1 MKIAS
6 LLPTPVPPLIWRFF
20 DPADA
25 AAVEV
30 MASAMESAH
39 FPVAAL
45 MLRGGLVQALADDPS
60 VSALCACLPDD
71 TLAGFFWLARRSE
84 GTLRLDCTLPP
95 GAVYPGLE
103 AALLDWAEAA
113 AQGTALEYSTEN
125 LTPTAE
131 ALLEARGYIPTMV
144 EEVMHRSLSLPLPD
158 APLSAGVRIEAWA
171 PELADRFF
179 AVYQAAF
186 RERPG
191 FPGWSQPEWV
201 DWVAGGDDFS
211 PECSLLASEGETPL
225 GFLASDVSA
234 GQGWIS
240 QMGVVPA
247 ARGRGLAQALL
258 VEAMRRFIRQ
268 GCADAYLDVN
278 ANNPRARRVYAD
290 LGFVTVQRRGRYRR
304 QP

>member
-1 MKIAS
+1 MKTISTLPSPIA
-6 LLPTPVPPLIWRFF
+6 PLVWRFF
-20 DPADA
+20 TSADA
-25 AAVEV
+25 AAVETLAV
-30 MASAMESAH
+30 TLETAH
-39 FPVAAL
+39 SPIAAL
-45 MLRGGLVQALADDPS
+45 MMRGGLVQALADDSP
-60 VSALCACLPDD
+60 VSALCAVLPDD

-84 GTLRLDCTLPP
+84 DILRLDCTLPP
-95 GAVYPGLE
+95 GAAYPGLE

-113 AQGTALEYSTEN
+113 AQGSVLEYSTEN
-125 LTPTAE
+125 LTPAVET
-131 ALLEARGYIPTMV
+131 LLAARGYLPTMI
-144 EEVMHRSLSLPLPD
+144 EEVMHRSLSQPLPD
-158 APLSAGVRIEAWA
+158 APLSSGVQFETWS
-171 PELADRFF
+171 PERADRYF

-191 FPGWSQPEWV
+191 YPGWSQAEWV

-211 PECSLLASEGETPL
+211 PECTLLASEGETPL
-225 GFLASDVSA
+225 GFLASDVSG

-258 VEAMRRFIRQ
+258 VEAMHRFIRQ
-268 GCADAYLDVN
+268 GCTDAYLDVN
-278 ANNPRARRVYAD
+278 ANNPRARRVYID